1 MCHSMRQK
9 PLLDNQQGVT
19 LVELIVSIVIISVA
33 LSGVL
38 LVMNYTT
45 GHSADPMIEYQAVAI
60 GEAYLEEI
68 LLQSYNDPGGD
79 AEAGR
84 SDFDDVGD
92 YNNLTDVGARD
103 QNGQAIVGLES
114 YTVSVAVTD
123 IAEFGPTGQTVG
135 AKRVT
140 VAVQHNSGVNLS
152 LTGFRT
158 AYD

>member
-1 MCHSMRQK
+1 MCHSMRQI

-45 GHSADPMIEYQAVAI
+45 SHSADPMIEYQAVAI

-114 YTVSVAVTD
+114 YTVSVAVAD
-123 IAEFGPTGQTVG
+123 LPAFGPAGQTVP
-135 AKRVT
+135 ARRVT
-140 VAVQHNSGVNLS
+140 VTVQHNSGVNLS
-152 LTGFRT
+152 LTGVRT